1 MNCRTTS
8 AHKFTTKLEFKHYDV
23 ILMKEQSVLT
33 KIMSSFEGEK
43 QANAM

>member
-8 AHKFTTKLEFKHYDV
+8 ANKFTTKLEFKHV
-23 ILMKEQSVLT
+23 ILTKEQSVLT

-43 QANAM
+43 QANTM